1 MHENFLQF
9 RERPL
14 VDGGA
19 GDQQEITLRGEAVL
33 VGTKKFTEAAL
44 GTIAVD
50 GVAHGSGRCDHAGTR
65 S

>member
-50 GVAHGSGRCDHAGTR
+50 GVAHGSG
-65 S
+65 